1 MIKVVK
7 LTRKSLLIYF
17 SVLLAMGIVIR
28 VLISPVLWPAV
39 PEVSDPVRI
48 TLSLI
53 MVLLGLGSVYYL
65 KVHGTPKDIR
75 LFYTITIGLALGF
88 GIFAATASLYIMLL
102 GQPLPDF
109 LFIPTYIVA
118 YIIAFYVGNMVG
130 RRRE

>member
-7 LTRKSLLIYF
+7 LTRKSL
-17 SVLLAMGIVIR
+17 
-28 VLISPVLWPAV
+28 
-39 PEVSDPVRI
+39 
-48 TLSLI
+48 
-53 MVLLGLGSVYYL
+53 
-65 KVHGTPKDIR
+65 IR

-118 YIIAFYVGNMVG
+118 YIIAFYVGNKVVG
-130 RRRE
+130 KEERIALAKRRD